1 LITCDYPGYGFSTG
15 SCSESSMNDAA
26 VTLLDFALSH
36 LNHKMNEIFI
46 IGKSLGSTPAIYTAS
61 QAVCYDLAG
70 IVLIA
75 PIASGV
81 RCLSGSNNIPEFIL
95 NRLDQLVLPNITR
108 IKDVCCPI
116 QFIHGEQ
123 DNVVPVSNTRAL
135 MVALHSHCMTKP
147 LFLDCSHN
155 DIESKF
161 SLEFTNT
168 IETFMQK
175 CDGLRVHRGYDVDST
190 RKPAVASRQANG
202 VCHMSRLKLIDN
214 TMTFDPMPGAV
225 YSAQMCSHT
234 TNTELTC
241 SMLAQNMSSPA
252 DSSTHLHKFPV
263 NQRSQAARSLSQIHP
278 HKTRCTS
285 CHKANLTQVLT
296 RLMQSV
302 PISSKAREQL
312 SFGQPQRLHCVIVSY
327 YHL

>member
-1 LITCDYPGYGFSTG
+1 MFDVLTNSLIFRPPPKPTGIQWRKDSKNSLLRPVTGNHIHCMLVCPFDKDTSIQDFKSTKNLIICFHGNAEDVHTSKSYCQWLADSTKSNVITCDYPGYGFSTG

-61 QAVCYDLAG
+61 QAACYDLAG

-161 SLEFTNT
+161 SLQFTNT

-175 CDGLRVHRGYDVDST
+175 C
-190 RKPAVASRQANG
+190 
-202 VCHMSRLKLIDN
+202 
-214 TMTFDPMPGAV
+214 
-225 YSAQMCSHT
+225 
-234 TNTELTC
+234 EE
-241 SMLAQNMSSPA
+241 
-252 DSSTHLHKFPV
+252 
-263 NQRSQAARSLSQIHP
+263 RSLS
-278 HKTRCTS
+278 KS
-285 CHKANLTQVLT
+285 AYFN
-296 RLMQSV
+296 
-302 PISSKAREQL
+302 E
-312 SFGQPQRLHCVIVSY
+312 
-327 YHL
+327 

>member
-1 LITCDYPGYGFSTG
+1 MMMIVILIPFVHTN
-15 SCSESSMNDAA
+15 SERCV
-26 VTLLDFALSH
+26 VT
-36 LNHKMNEIFI
+36 
-46 IGKSLGSTPAIYTAS
+46 
-61 QAVCYDLAG
+61 
-70 IVLIA
+70 
-75 PIASGV
+75 
-81 RCLSGSNNIPEFIL
+81 R
-95 NRLDQLVLPNITR
+95 RLPS
-108 IKDVCCPI
+108 
-116 QFIHGEQ
+116 F
-123 DNVVPVSNTRAL
+123 
-135 MVALHSHCMTKP
+135 
-147 LFLDCSHN
+147 
-155 DIESKF
+155 
-161 SLEFTNT
+161 
-168 IETFMQK
+168 
-175 CDGLRVHRGYDVDST
+175 GLRVHRGYDVDST
-190 RKPAVASRQANG
+190 KKPAVASRQVNG

-225 YSAQMCSHT
+225 YSAQMCSHR

-302 PISSKAREQL
+302 TISSKAREQL